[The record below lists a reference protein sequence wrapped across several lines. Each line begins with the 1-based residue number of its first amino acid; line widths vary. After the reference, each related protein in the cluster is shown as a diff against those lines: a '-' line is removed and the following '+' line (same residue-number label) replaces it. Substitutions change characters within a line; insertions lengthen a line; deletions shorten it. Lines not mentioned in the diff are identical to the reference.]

1 MTMWREGRFLSLDD
15 FFLRRRR
22 GDFPVTPSMYLDR
35 NRVLKR
41 IISPGYPMT
50 FQPRIVVVRAQQ
62 DGTALDFM
70 NRLLW
75 ILHEDRE
82 RAYGLGGP
90 LYLFTNHFVEFMD
103 YTSPDLFDDL
113 RRYSSLTSYRGLI
126 GHSDLS
132 GFTILTDD
140 RPELPRF
147 VRFLIRRGFEL
158 IGLTK
163 TPHLL
168 HPTFVSQID
177 FYVECALANDGRGIE
192 SWWWDWRRT
201 TSGEQPNRSG
211 ISPSVPGRMDFNAKC
226 VPARADRGTA
236 WSRWDWWSITHGDP
250 TAPSGLFPPATG
262 THDYSFTLAAD

>member
-1 MTMWREGRFLSLDD
+1 MWREGRFLSLDD

-41 IISPGYPMT
+41 IIPPGYPMT

-103 YTSPDLFDDL
+103 YTSPDLFDDPQAL
-113 RRYSSLTSYRGLI
+113 FKL
-126 GHSDLS
+126 DQLS
-132 GFTILTDD
+132 RPD
-140 RPELPRF
+140 RPQRPQWIHDSHGRQTGTAQ
-147 VRFLIRRGFEL
+147 IRE
-158 IGLTK
+158 
-163 TPHLL
+163 
-168 HPTFVSQID
+168 
-177 FYVECALANDGRGIE
+177 
-192 SWWWDWRRT
+192 
-201 TSGEQPNRSG
+201 
-211 ISPSVPGRMDFNAKC
+211 ISH
-226 VPARADRGTA
+226 PARFR
-236 WSRWDWWSITHGDP
+236 THRSDENS
-250 TAPSGLFPPATG
+250 APPASYLRQPDRLLCG
-262 THDYSFTLAAD
+262 VCVGQ